1 MSQII
6 GVNRETWFDFLKFHL
21 HGIINRW
28 HLLNQERETLGINYT
43 HVTLANLILKEHNT
57 CSTLA
62 GQKVLGRHPSFTRW
76 PASDREADCLIHP
89 GIFLSLNGASSS
101 NLTTILGGGS
111 FPHFIDEDIKAQRA
125 NLFFTHQWST
135 LINYIFVFIYL
146 LSSLTRTEAYYS
158 TFTCPQLY
166 LQCLESC
173 LAHTDIQ

>member
-1 MSQII
+1 M
-6 GVNRETWFDFLKFHL
+6 NRIATDL
-21 HGIINRW
+21 
-28 HLLNQERETLGINYT
+28 LGINYT
-43 HVTLANLILKEHNT
+43 HVTLANLILREHNT

-62 GQKVLGRHPSFTRW
+62 GQKVLGRHLSFTRW
-76 PASDREADCLIHP
+76 PASDRETDYLIHP
-89 GIFLSLNGASSS
+89 GISSSLHGASSS

-111 FPHFIDEDIKAQRA
+111 FPHFIDEDIKAHRA
-125 NLFFTHQWST
+125 SLFFTHQWLT

-146 LSSLTRTEAYYS
+146 LPSLTRTQAYYS